1 MSSLKLAY
9 NMYIIALLA
18 QQQAEQTS
26 QVFVVNEMFI
36 TVWGWMKFKFS
47 QWDQADCL
55 IPDGN
60 RRYQVFSAHGLTNE
74 GKQTVEYRN
83 KITCS
88 QPF

>member
-36 TVWGWMKFKFS
+36 TVWG
-47 QWDQADCL
+47 
-55 IPDGN
+55 
-60 RRYQVFSAHGLTNE
+60 
-74 GKQTVEYRN
+74 
-83 KITCS
+83 
-88 QPF
+88 